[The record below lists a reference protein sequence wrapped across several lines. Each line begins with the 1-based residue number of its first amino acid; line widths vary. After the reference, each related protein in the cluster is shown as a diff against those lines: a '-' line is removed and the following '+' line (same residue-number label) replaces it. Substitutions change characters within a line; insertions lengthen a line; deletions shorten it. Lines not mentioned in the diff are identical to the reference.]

1 MIAMTVNT
9 KLVLE
14 IRDEANETPVAG
26 IVALTPSISADYWS
40 YRVQLS
46 DAQAVLGFPKF
57 STVGIGFAVED
68 DSWNT
73 NLPYHCPT
81 DQILAHII
89 DNKGDDA
96 ISDADVR
103 EAIRMIQLA
112 VIDERAA
119 VRREFFNEVAR
130 VARNGSASVPG
141 DLHDELLTQHQVA
154 MWEHAMLRAEV
165 DHLRVA
171 PLPDSAPHGEPAP
184 FDPTIPQVGV
194 PADEAY
200 RDHNGRVWVAH
211 GGGAAGDRRLFLAG
225 WEHGIVPVVDD
236 MTHLHSAAR
245 NLPGGGHP
253 FASLLLRV
261 GVPTKDGRILS
272 ADGKFELPA
281 DAPILRVVDAEITY
295 SPSDI
300 VGRIVGLW
308 RAGSDIY
315 AVGVADP
322 EVADALNL
330 GELMLGADMDAD
342 VAAPPAQGE
351 PLPTVI
357 TIGSGRVTAARVRA
371 PEWFAWEI

>member
-1 MIAMTVNT
+1 MIAMTDT
-9 KLVLE
+9 SPKLALE
-14 IRDEANETPVAG
+14 IRDQGNETVSIAAG
-26 IVALTPSISADYWS
+26 SGLVQMPPLLDDDYWS
-40 YRVQLS
+40 YRVRLS
-46 DAQAVLGFPKF
+46 DTQAVLGFPKF

-68 DSWNT
+68 DGYNT

-89 DNKGDDA
+89 DNKGDGT

-119 VRREFFNEVAR
+119 ARREFFSEAAR
-130 VARNGSASVPG
+130 VARTRPTTVPG
-141 DLHDELLTQHQVA
+141 QLFDQLLDDQEATRN
-154 MWEHAMLRAEV
+154 EHVMLRAEV
-165 DHLRVA
+165 EHLRTA
-171 PLPDSAPHGEPAP
+171 
-184 FDPTIPQVGV
+184 
-194 PADEAY
+194 
-200 RDHNGRVWVAH
+200 N
-211 GGGAAGDRRLFLAG
+211 
-225 WEHGIVPVVDD
+225 
-236 MTHLHSAAR
+236 AAR
-245 NLPGGGHP
+245 ELPGGGQP
-253 FASLLLRV
+253 FAALLLRV

-272 ADGKFELPA
+272 ADGKIELPA

-322 EVADALNL
+322 EIADALNL

-342 VAAPPAQGE
+342 VAGPPAQGE
-351 PLPTVI
+351 SLPTVI
-357 TIGSGRVTAARVRA
+357 TFTSGRVTAARVRA
-371 PEWFAWEI
+371 PEAFAWEI